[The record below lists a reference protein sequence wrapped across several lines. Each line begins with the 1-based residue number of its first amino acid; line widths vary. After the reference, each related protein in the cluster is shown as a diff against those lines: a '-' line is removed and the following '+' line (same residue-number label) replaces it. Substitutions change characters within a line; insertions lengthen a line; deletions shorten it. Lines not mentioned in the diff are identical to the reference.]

1 MKCHASN
8 RKEKKEAET
17 EKVSFAKNLISIDQP
32 FDYEEV
38 VALTGSD
45 YVQKLNYNGVICI
58 PYEELRR
65 NSSDV
70 DGSEKECYRLIMEL
84 FDVVHEHA

>member
-1 MKCHASN
+1 MKCYSSN
-8 RKEKKEAET
+8 RKDKNTAGIEKIL
-17 EKVSFAKNLISIDQP
+17 FAKNLISIDKP

-45 YVQKLNYNGVICI
+45 FVQKLNYDGVICI
-58 PYEELRR
+58 PYEELKR
-65 NSSDV
+65 NSTDV

-84 FDVVHEHA
+84 FDVVHEYS

>member
-1 MKCHASN
+1 MKCYSSN
-8 RKEKKEAET
+8 RKDKNTAGIEKIL
-17 EKVSFAKNLISIDQP
+17 FAKNLISIDQP

-45 YVQKLNYNGVICI
+45 FVQKLNYDGVICI
-58 PYEELRR
+58 PYEELKR
-65 NSSDV
+65 NSTDV

-84 FDVVHEHA
+84 FDVVREYS

>member
-1 MKCHASN
+1 MKCHGSN
-8 RKEKKEAET
+8 RKEKNVFRI
-17 EKVSFAKNLISIDQP
+17 EKMLCAKNLISIDQP

-45 YVQKLNYNGVICI
+45 YVQNLNYDGVICI

-65 NSSDV
+65 NSADV
-70 DGSEKECYRLIMEL
+70 NGSEKEYFRMIMEM
-84 FDVVHEHA
+84 FDAVHEYA

>member
-1 MKCHASN
+1 MKCRSSN
-8 RKEKKEAET
+8 RKEKNAAGI
-17 EKVSFAKNLISIDQP
+17 EKILFAKNLIGIDQP

-45 YVQKLNYNGVICI
+45 YVQKLNDDGVICI

-65 NSSDV
+65 NSVDV
-70 DGSEKECYRLIMEL
+70 DEPEEEYCRMILEMS
-84 FDVVHEHA
+84 DVVHEYA